1 VAQWWDSLRRGAS
14 RRSRLLAAGAIVGMG
29 FTVLAYLNRNAD
41 PEPTAATSP
50 AAWVMQPMAGGP
62 QITLQ
67 FDQESGWTRVTDSRS
82 PEREWFFH
90 DGRALL
96 PVESA
101 AFPEFGAAFL
111 SAPVGSVFP
120 AGMTFDPAEL
130 AESLDRGPRECTLP
144 TPAEDQY
151 VKYFLA
157 SEIPEL
163 VETYSI
169 CGRGVFAN
177 VSGDSLVFAEDR
189 DAEPFSHPA
198 DAEVITVETMG
209 EGGRTL
215 LDALITEMDLAR

>member
-1 VAQWWDSLRRGAS
+1 VVADAPSRRWFVAQWWDSLRRGAF
-14 RRSRLLAAGAIVGMG
+14 RRSRLIAAGAIVGMG

-111 SAPVGSVFP
+111 SAPV
-120 AGMTFDPAEL
+120 EL
-130 AESLDRGPRECTLP
+130 GVS
-144 TPAEDQY
+144 
-151 VKYFLA
+151 
-157 SEIPEL
+157 
-163 VETYSI
+163 
-169 CGRGVFAN
+169 CGDDIRP
-177 VSGDSLVFAEDR
+177 S
-189 DAEPFSHPA
+189 
-198 DAEVITVETMG
+198 
-209 EGGRTL
+209 RT
-215 LDALITEMDLAR
+215 R